1 MVSKDIDV
9 LNSLFS
15 FFKDQCDPFLRLNT
29 TSKKLT
35 FTKILLKPL
44 PLKAWISLF
53 ILLSGF
59 WLMYWLCW
67 ELYVL
72 RLYSNPVLPCLL
84 YPVKWIL
91 QDIKF
96 SFIVDAHRHIKAV
109 TVFFPSFCSKWNS
122 NNFRLCLMIRIFSTL
137 LLVWFKANEIALSS
151 VSSGV
156 GGKKY
161 FIFNCKNLLL
171 HDIISKIVQDVISK
185 DTMGLYRD
193 DGLIV
198 LNKVNSQ
205 KITHM
210 WGRHLLMNL
219 KNKYL
224 LKSCWSGLIKIKITF
239 L

>member
-1 MVSKDIDV
+1 MTLLRTVRPS
-9 LNSLFS
+9 SLF
-15 FFKDQCDPFLRLNT
+15 
-29 TSKKLT
+29 
-35 FTKILLKPL
+35 KPN
-44 PLKAWISLF
+44 ASLF
-53 ILLSGF
+53 IISCKMDFTG
-59 WLMYWLCW
+59 YKVQ
-67 ELYVL
+67 LY
-72 RLYSNPVLPCLL
+72 RRCPSSHQSSYC
-84 YPVKWIL
+84 
-91 QDIKF
+91 
-96 SFIVDAHRHIKAV
+96 
-109 TVFFPSFCSKWNS
+109 FFPSFCSKWNS

-171 HDIISKIVQDVISK
+171 HDITSKIVQDVISK
-185 DTMGLYRD
+185 ETMGLYRD